1 MIRETARVIDQTA
14 PHQLVVAKVLGALN
28 CTDIL
33 RVIKTEGAHA
43 FAATTDGMAD
53 MRGAADIV
61 VSFDGGFKYGLAIEV
76 KTTTQT
82 DASAGP
88 FKLFKAVKSLER
100 NQRQFDRLINST
112 PAWWYLVVHIGK
124 LTAKT
129 VSEMDRALLDCPA
142 VIFEGQHADA
152 TPDEVWGVNPL
163 GELLNLVGGRLAR
176 LGALAPLPS
185 PQVQL
190 DMLDDVPVVTLDTP
204 IKPPVWTA
212 PLRVVSPA
220 SVMKPVPVVTPA
232 SMMTRPPLPTK
243 RRRRRRSWTDSTKVL
258 KNRKVVDLIGLLIE
272 QWDLIG
278 EAEIKARSTRYPDLI
293 ACYERLKAEG
303 RSALKLIK
311 SPYYLGVVEHFGV
324 HDSILFALALHLSTA
339 TRSPIASLIMPEATF
354 LLGNDPGIE
363 NDPRRYINLLSRV
376 GYILL
381 GSTARVKPGK
391 K

>member
-28 CTDIL
+28 CTELL

-152 TPDEVWGVNPL
+152 TPDEVLGVKPL
-163 GELLNLVGGRLAR
+163 GELLDLVSDRLKL
-176 LGALAPLPS
+176 LGAPAPLPS

-204 IKPPVWTA
+204 LKAPVWSA
-212 PLRVVSPA
+212 PLS
-220 SVMKPVPVVTPA
+220 
-232 SMMTRPPLPTK
+232 
-243 RRRRRRSWTDSTKVL
+243 VL
-258 KNRKVVDLIGLLIE
+258 K
-272 QWDLIG
+272 
-278 EAEIKARSTRYPDLI
+278 PDRVI
-293 ACYERLKAEG
+293 DNISVPTAI
-303 RSALKLIK
+303 SALAREWDAIGSKTMRERIESIPALDIDYRQLLVERDENLAQFLISYVPGFEYRRFLQK
-311 SPYYLGVVEHFGV
+311 MGV
-324 HDSILFALALHLSTA
+324 HDVIVLSIAADRRCRDEVVPRNRKRAAVL
-339 TRSPIASLIMPEATF
+339 MPEAVYKVWKKRDGKRV
-354 LLGNDPGIE
+354 LEGV
-363 NDPRRYINLLSRV
+363 NLLSRV
-376 GYILL
+376 GAMLC
-381 GSTARVKPGK
+381 RP
-391 K
+391 

>member
-152 TPDEVWGVNPL
+152 TPDDVWGVNPL
-163 GELLNLVGGRLAR
+163 GDLLNLVGGRLAR

-185 PQVQL
+185 QQVQL

-204 IKPPVWTA
+204 LKAPVWSV
-212 PLRVVSPA
+212 PLSVVKPDRVLDDLDVPDSISEQRA
-220 SVMKPVPVVTPA
+220 SLAAVDAKWIKQKSVAAVYRAITREWD
-232 SMMTRPPLPTK
+232 SLGDEQMTRRISRYPGLLDDYVRLRDRIAASPLLLSPSLLVEVRIAGMHNVIALCIAVSATK
-243 RRRRRRSWTDSTKVL
+243 QGK
-258 KNRKVVDLIGLLIE
+258 RKVINRTLLKM
-272 QWDLIG
+272 LLP
-278 EAEIKARSTRYPDLI
+278 EAMYRVGSQK
-293 ACYERLKAEG
+293 
-303 RSALKLIK
+303 RSAHLL
-311 SPYYLGVVEHFGV
+311 P
-324 HDSILFALALHLSTA
+324 ILAHHIHA
-339 TRSPIASLIMPEATF
+339 P
-354 LLGNDPGIE
+354 
-363 NDPRRYINLLSRV
+363 
-376 GYILL
+376 
-381 GSTARVKPGK
+381 
-391 K
+391 